1 MNDLAGEAGGAARP
15 VGVRARPAPVR
26 AVSPVE
32 VLPDVRLL
40 PGFVDPDALAGP
52 LDAVLRAA
60 PPRRFVTPRG
70 ASMAVAST
78 SCGAVGWVSDRRG
91 YRYESADPITGRPWP
106 AMPRGFAALA
116 DAASRA
122 AGFGAFAPDTCLV
135 NRYAPGVGMGAHQDR
150 DEADL
155 DAPIV
160 SVSLGLPARFF
171 VVGPERRGRA
181 VPIDLVDGDVVVFG
195 ASARLHYHGVR
206 PLKEGVHPRFGPVR
220 WNLTFRRALGP
231 QG

>member
-1 MNDLAGEAGGAARP
+1 MTNRRDESAADERP
-15 VGVRARPAPVR
+15 AGVRARPMPVR
-26 AVSPVE
+26 TVPPVE
-32 VLPDVRLL
+32 VLPGVWLL
-40 PGFVDPDALAGP
+40 PGFADSAALAGP
-52 LDAVLRAA
+52 LDAVVRAA

-91 YRYESADPITGRPWP
+91 YRYERTDPSSGLAWP
-106 AMPRGFAALA
+106 AMPTGFAGLA

-122 AGFGAFAPDTCLV
+122 AGFGAFVPDTCLV
-135 NRYAPGVGMGAHQDR
+135 NRYAPGTGMGAHQDR
-150 DEADL
+150 DEANL

-181 VPIDLVDGDVVVFG
+181 TPIDLVDGDVVAFG
-195 ASARLHYHGVR
+195 AGARLHYHGVR
-206 PLKEGVHPRFGPVR
+206 PLKDGSHPRFGPVR

-231 QG
+231 GG